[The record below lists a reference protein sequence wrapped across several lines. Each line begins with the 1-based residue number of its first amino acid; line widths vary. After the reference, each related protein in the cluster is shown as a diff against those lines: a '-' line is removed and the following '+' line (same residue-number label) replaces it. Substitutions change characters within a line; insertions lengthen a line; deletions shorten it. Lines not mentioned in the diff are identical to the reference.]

1 MPAQQHGG
9 MGVPYNPRYIPGNAC
24 QVAFPWG
31 EDKCYKV
38 LGGFTL
44 SCFKS
49 IISPICQCWHVRLV
63 IVIVSE
69 ACRVCYIQQ
78 DYLVFTRQVFIYLWF
93 STGLRC
99 GGGCTTLP
107 FSRKDDVI
115 IMQDH

>member
-31 EDKCYKV
+31 EDKCYMV

-49 IISPICQCWHVRLV
+49 IISPICQCWHVRLA

-69 ACRVCYIQQ
+69 ARHVCLLYP
-78 DYLVFTRQVFIYLWF
+78 
-93 STGLRC
+93 TGLLSFHK
-99 GGGCTTLP
+99 TSLYL
-107 FSRKDDVI
+107 FVV
-115 IMQDH
+115 